1 MHPIHPER
9 LLLYAVFPA
18 LMIMFIVA
26 CLVLLQ
32 RWNGFGIWDDAYMF
46 SRYAAHF
53 LDGDGLRWNVTSSPV
68 YGLTTPAYL
77 LVVLPALAL
86 YPEHPAQA
94 LVVASLVSTIV
105 ALGLLFLLVLCFA
118 GATTHLQRG
127 LLALWLAIA
136 LSAAWGD
143 LSIHATSGMDT
154 MLALA
159 WITGFVICAVRM
171 GKKESAARW
180 EQFLLGLLGGAGI
193 IVRPDALILVFALP
207 LAWLGRS
214 ATRRMAYRVWVSAL
228 LVIVCWMAWAYL
240 YFGSALPLPF
250 FAKNARVYGTEFYG
264 YYELAGIEYLL
275 AFAQAMWL
283 PVMTLILGIVLA
295 RSRLR
300 AFDCATLL
308 GLAAF
313 SAYHVL
319 IVVPIMGFHWRFFV
333 PALPLLLLPA
343 SRMAL
348 EMMPRVPA
356 SVREGILAHPV
367 PVLLVPLALIPAW
380 LNPQPLLQLTALHGP
395 GSWQHWGQFDLLRLY
410 QDGFARHW
418 LYLDALTS
426 LPDTLV
432 IATTEVGMVGIM
444 HPRKPVIDLA
454 GLNESALAYGFDAD
468 RLFNDPALRP
478 DWIYMPFRHYEEM
491 IRTIEASPAFQQ
503 EYRYFR
509 AEDIGANMGIAV
521 RVKSSH
527 ASAMLRIMG
536 GLR

>member
-1 MHPIHPER
+1 MNPTFPER
-9 LLLYAVFPA
+9 LLRYAVFPA
-18 LMIMFIVA
+18 LMILFVMA
-26 CLVLLQ
+26 GLVLLQ

-46 SRYAAHF
+46 TRYAAQF
-53 LDGDGLRWNVTSSPV
+53 LSGGGLHWNVTSPPA

-77 LVVLPALAL
+77 LVVLPALTL
-86 YPEHPAQA
+86 YPERPAQA

-105 ALGLLFLLVLCFA
+105 ALGLLFLLVLFFA
-118 GATTHLQRG
+118 GATSRLQRG
-127 LLALWLAIA
+127 LLALWLAVA

-159 WITGFVICAVRM
+159 WITGFVICAIRM
-171 GKKESAARW
+171 GKKENAARG

-193 IVRPDALILVFALP
+193 IVRPDALILAFALP
-207 LAWLGRS
+207 MAWLGRS
-214 ATRRMAYRVWVSAL
+214 ATRRMAYRVWASAL
-228 LVIVCWMAWAYL
+228 LLLVFWMAGAYF

-275 AFAQAMWL
+275 AFVQAMWL
-283 PVMTLILGIVLA
+283 PVLTLILGIFLA

-300 AFDCATLL
+300 TVDRAALL

-348 EMMPRVPA
+348 EMMRRVPA
-356 SVREGILAHPV
+356 SVREGILAHPA

-380 LNPQPLLQLTALHGP
+380 LNPQPLLRLTALQGP
-395 GSWQHWGQFDLLRLY
+395 GSWQHWGQFDLEQLY

-418 LYLDALTS
+418 LHLDALAS

-432 IATTEVGMVGIM
+432 VATTEVGMVGMM
-444 HPRKPVIDLA
+444 HPNKSVIDLA
-454 GLNESALAYGFDAD
+454 GLNEPALAYGFDAD
-468 RLFNDPALRP
+468 RLLADPALRP
-478 DWIYMPFRHYEEM
+478 DWIYMPFVHYEEM
-491 IRTIEASPAFQQ
+491 IRAIEAHPTFQQ

-509 AEDIGANMGIAV
+509 AEEIGANMGIAIHL
-521 RVKSSH
+521 KSPH
-527 ASAMLRIMG
+527 TLAMLRILG
-536 GLR
+536 VPR

>member
-9 LLLYAVFPA
+9 LLRNAVFPA
-18 LMIMFIVA
+18 LMILFIVA
-26 CLVLLQ
+26 GLVLLQ

-46 SRYAAHF
+46 TRYATQF
-53 LDGDGLRWNVTSSPV
+53 LGGDGLRWNATSPPA

-86 YPEHPAQA
+86 YPERPAQA
-94 LVVASLVSTIV
+94 LVAASLVSTIV
-105 ALGLLFLLVLCFA
+105 ALGFLFLLVLCFS
-118 GATTHLQRG
+118 GATTRLQRG

-136 LSAAWGD
+136 LSAAWSD

-159 WITGFVICAVRM
+159 WMTSFVIW
-171 GKKESAARW
+171 AARLDAMGRAARR

-207 LAWLGRS
+207 LAWLRRS
-214 ATRRMAYRVWVSAL
+214 ATRRMAYCVWASAL
-228 LVIVCWMAWAYL
+228 LLMVCWVTGAYF

-275 AFAQAMWL
+275 AFVQAMWL
-283 PVMTLILGIVLA
+283 PVLTLILGVFLA
-295 RSRLR
+295 RARLR
-300 AFDCATLL
+300 TIELAALL

-313 SAYHVL
+313 SAYHAL

-348 EMMPRVPA
+348 EMMRRIPA

-367 PVLLVPLALIPAW
+367 PVFLVPLALIPAW

-395 GSWQHWGQFDLLRLY
+395 GSWQHWGEFDLLQLY
-410 QDGFARHW
+410 QEGYARHW
-418 LYLDALTS
+418 LYLDALAS
-426 LPDTLV
+426 LPDTLI
-432 IATTEVGMVGIM
+432 IATTEVGLVGMM
-444 HPRKPVIDLA
+444 HPNKPVTDLA
-454 GLNESALAYGFDAD
+454 GLNEPALAYGFDAD
-468 RLFNDPALRP
+468 RLFSDPTLRP
-478 DWIYMPFRHYEEM
+478 DWMYMPFRHYEEM
-491 IRTIEASPAFQQ
+491 IRTIEASPTFQQ

-509 AEDIGANMGIAV
+509 AEEIGANMGIAIHL
-521 RVKSSH
+521 KSPLTP
-527 ASAMLRIMG
+527 ALLRIMG
-536 GLR
+536 VLQ